1 MFSKARFNHTEFSRI
16 QQTGD
21 LSGGEARAI
30 TTAYGSFRAIRYM
43 SSVTSAISGQE
54 SHFVRLRFLPQAVA
68 NALSGV
74 DRRRVV
80 RIRYFSGE
88 ADAITTSWGGRL
100 VSVIIFTL
108 SMPELEMH
116 DGDVLQID
124 TGEYTV
130 TLNGNNAV
138 WMVTDLS
145 EFFRLEP
152 GEGTINIDFEDE
164 GEADIRILWR
174 ERYM

>member
-1 MFSKARFNHTEFSRI
+1 MFSKTRFNHTQFSRI
-16 QQTGD
+16 PESGS

-30 TTAYGSFRAIRYM
+30 TTASGTLRAVRYM
-43 SSVTSAISGQE
+43 STVASAISNQV
-54 SHFVRLRFLPQAVA
+54 SAFVRNRPMAQSVA
-68 NALSGV
+68 NAISGSTSK
-74 DRRRVV
+74 VV
-80 RIRYFSGE
+80 RIRFLGGTTN
-88 ADAITTSWGGRL
+88 AITESWGGRL
-100 VSVIIFTL
+100 VSVVIYTF

-145 EFFRLEP
+145 EFFKLEP
-152 GEGTINIDFEDE
+152 AEGTINISFENA
-164 GEADIRILWR
+164 GNADVRILWR